1 MGIIPDL
8 AYLLIFAAMLVSIGW
23 MAFPLVF
30 SLLKK
35 LPDAG
40 FGISIPAGILLAA
53 WPVWFLSS
61 LKFINFS
68 LSAAIFG
75 VAVLFLT
82 GATAAYRQRLDL
94 KRWLIN
100 RKRIWIP
107 ETILF
112 ITAFLF
118 WGLIRGF
125 QPDIQGLEK
134 FMDIGFAD
142 SIIRSDAMP
151 PQDPWLAGK
160 TINYYYFGHFLAGFL
175 MMLSGI
181 DSSYSYN
188 LMLAGVFALGITGG
202 FSFIYNFSGG
212 KKAGV
217 IGGLFGAVMLNL
229 GGNGHTLWHFLSG
242 QDKGY
247 WYPDATRFI
256 QFTIHEFPAYSHVVA
271 DLHGHLMNFPLVLMF
286 LTILIGYIQSLKVR
300 PSIYW
305 YIKYLISL
313 GFLLG
318 IFIMTNAWDFPI
330 YGLVLA
336 VVVVYGSW
344 LIAHARLPAR
354 QGSVSQWLRQVLL
367 FGTITVLMAIVVSL
381 PFTFN
386 FKNITQG
393 VAFVEARSPL
403 WQLAVLWGGFALI
416 GAVAGLKF
424 WKEKNILKI
433 LPLTMVAVS
442 GLLIAIPEVIYV
454 KDIYIKDYHRANTMF
469 KLTYQSFVMMSL
481 VFGVTVGNLVG
492 RIKSSKLKVKSW
504 QTITGLS
511 ILLMVFAAHMMY
523 PFYAVDSYYNGLKN
537 YQGMYGLKWF
547 WRQYPDDYA
556 ALMWLKNLED
566 KNNFSIL
573 EAVGES
579 YTDFARMSAFSGFP
593 TVLGWRVH
601 EWLWRG
607 GFDIPAQR
615 TEEVR
620 KMYESPFDP
629 ESLRLLKQY
638 KIRYIVIGDLERK
651 TYKIPEDINDLG
663 KIVFQSGNTEIIE
676 FHDEGRALAH

>member
-1 MGIIPDL
+1 MGLNQDL
-8 AYLLIFAAMLVSIGW
+8 IYLLIFAAMLLSIGW

-30 SLLKK
+30 PLLKK

-40 FGISIPAGILLAA
+40 FGISIPLGILLAA

-61 LKFINFS
+61 LKLINFS
-68 LSAAIFG
+68 LATAIFG
-75 VAVLFLT
+75 VGILFLFGLIT
-82 GATAAYRQRLDL
+82 TYWQRQEF
-94 KRWLIN
+94 KSWLTN
-100 RKRIWIP
+100 HKKIWIS

-134 FMDIGFAD
+134 FMDIGFAN
-142 SIIRSDAMP
+142 SVIRSNFMP
-151 PQDPWLAGK
+151 PPDPWLAGK

-175 MMLSGI
+175 IMLSGI
-181 DSSYSYN
+181 DSAYSYN

-202 FSFIYNFSGG
+202 FSFIYNFVGG
-212 KKAGV
+212 KKSGA
-217 IGGLFGAVMLNL
+217 ISGLLGALMLNL
-229 GGNGHTLWHFLSG
+229 GGNGHTLWHLLSSPG
-242 QDKGY
+242 KSY

-256 QFTIHEFPAYSHVVA
+256 SFTIHEFPAYSHVVA

-305 YIKYLISL
+305 YIKYLLSL

-330 YGLVLA
+330 YGLILA
-336 VVVVYGSW
+336 IVTVHSS
-344 LIAHARLPAR
+344 RLPAGEAGFIAR
-354 QGSVSQWLRQVLL
+354 GSVSKWLRQILMFGAITTLTAILVSLL
-367 FGTITVLMAIVVSL
+367 FI
-381 PFTFN
+381 FN

-393 VAFVEARSPL
+393 VALVETRSPL
-403 WQLAVLWGGFALI
+403 WQLAVLWGGFAVI
-416 GAVAGLKF
+416 GIVAVLKF
-424 WKEKNILKI
+424 WKGKDVLKI
-433 LPLTMVAVS
+433 LPLAMVGISA
-442 GLLIAIPEVIYV
+442 LLIAIPEFIYV

-481 VFGVTVGNLVG
+481 VFGVTVGSLLGERTKDEGRRTKAVAVGVLLV
-492 RIKSSKLKVKSW
+492 
-504 QTITGLS
+504 
-511 ILLMVFAAHMMY
+511 VFGAHMLY
-523 PFYAVDSYYNGLKN
+523 PFYAIDSYYNGLKS
-537 YQGMYGLKWF
+537 YQGLYGLKWF
-547 WRQYPDDYA
+547 WRQYPNDYG
-556 ALMWLKNLED
+556 ALMWLKNIKS

-629 ESLRLLKQY
+629 ESLKLFSDY
-638 KIRYIVIGDLERK
+638 KIRYIIIGDLERK
-651 TYKIPEDINDLG
+651 TYKIPENINDLG
-663 KIVFQSGNTEIIE
+663 KVVFQSGNTKIIE
-676 FHDEGRALAH
+676 L

>member
-151 PQDPWLAGK
+151 PPDPWLAGK
-160 TINYYYFGHFLAGFL
+160 TINYYYFGHYLAGFL

-188 LMLAGVFALGITGG
+188 LMLAGVFSLGITGG

-217 IGGLFGAVMLNL
+217 IGGLLGAVMLNL
-229 GGNGHTLWHFLSG
+229 GGNGHTLWHFLSRQG
-242 QDKGY
+242 KSY

-393 VAFVEARSPL
+393 VALVEARSPL
-403 WQLAVLWGGFALI
+403 WQLAVLWGGFAVI
-416 GAVAGLKF
+416 GVLAIWHFSHKRSNLL
-424 WKEKNILKI
+424 WL
-433 LPLTMVAVS
+433 LPSTMVFVS
-442 GLLIAIPEVIYV
+442 ALLIIIPEFIYV

-481 VFGVTVGNLVG
+481 VFGVTVGNLIRSKENG
-492 RIKSSKLKVKSW
+492 AKSKGG
-504 QTITGLS
+504 TIAI
-511 ILLMVFAAHMMY
+511 ILLTTVFAAHMMY

-537 YQGMYGLKWF
+537 YQGLYGLKWF

-556 ALMWLKNLED
+556 ALMWLKNID
-566 KNNFSIL
+566 AKNNFSIL

-620 KMYESPFDP
+620 KMYESPFDS

-638 KIRYIVIGDLERK
+638 KVRYIVIGDLERK
-651 TYKIPEDINDLG
+651 TYKIPNNIDGLG
-663 KIVFQSGNTEIIE
+663 KVVFKSGKTLIVELG
-676 FHDEGRALAH
+676 L

>member
-1 MGIIPDL
+1 MEILLGIVPDL
-8 AYLLIFAAMLVSIGW
+8 TYLMIFAAMLISIGW

-30 SLLKK
+30 PLLKK

-40 FGISIPAGILLAA
+40 FGISISAGILFAA

-61 LKFINFS
+61 LKIISFS
-68 LSAAIFG
+68 LSAAILG
-75 VAVLFLT
+75 VAVLFLA
-82 GATAAYRQRLDL
+82 GATAAYRQRLDI
-94 KRWLIN
+94 KEWLTN

-134 FMDIGFAD
+134 FMDIGFAN
-142 SIIRSDAMP
+142 SVVRSDSMP
-151 PQDPWLAGK
+151 PPDPWLAGK
-160 TINYYYFGHFLAGFL
+160 TINYYYFGHYLAGFL

-188 LMLAGVFALGITGG
+188 LMLAGVFALGVTGG

-217 IGGLFGAVMLNL
+217 MGGLLGAVMLNL

-271 DLHGHLMNFPLVLMF
+271 DLHGHLMNFPLVLAF
-286 LTILIGYIQSLKVR
+286 LVILTGFIKSFKVR

-305 YIKYLISL
+305 YIKYLLSL
-313 GFLLG
+313 GSLLG

-330 YGLVLA
+330 YGLILA
-336 VVVVYGSW
+336 IVVTYGSW
-344 LIAHARLPAR
+344 QAVH
-354 QGSVSQWLRQVLL
+354 GSVSKWLKQILF
-367 FGTITVLMAIVVSL
+367 FGTITALTAVVVSL
-381 PFTFN
+381 PFIFN

-393 VAFVEARSPL
+393 VALVETRSPL
-403 WQLAVLWGGFALI
+403 WQLAVLWGGFAVI
-416 GAVAGLKF
+416 GTVAVSKF

-433 LPLTMVAVS
+433 LPLAMVAVS
-442 GLLIAIPEVIYV
+442 GLLIAVPEVIYV

-481 VFGVTVGNLVG
+481 VFGVTLADLFSSLRVPMKSGRGNL
-492 RIKSSKLKVKSW
+492 K
-504 QTITGLS
+504 
-511 ILLMVFAAHMMY
+511 ILILFLLLIFAAHMLY
-523 PFYAVDSYYNGLKN
+523 PFYAINSYYNGFKN
-537 YQGMYGLKWF
+537 YQGLYGLRWLS
-547 WRQYPDDYA
+547 RQYPNDYK
-556 ALMWLKNLED
+556 ALLWLKD
-566 KNNFSIL
+566 IKSKNDFSIL

-620 KMYESPFDP
+620 KMYESPFDQ
-629 ESLRLLKQY
+629 ESLRLLEQY
-638 KIRYIVIGDLERK
+638 KVRYIIIGDLERK
-651 TYKIPEDINDLG
+651 TYKIPENINDLG
-663 KIVFQSGNTEIIE
+663 KVVFQSENTEIIE
-676 FHDEGRALAH
+676 FHDEGRTLTH

>member
-1 MGIIPDL
+1 MGLNQDL
-8 AYLLIFAAMLVSIGW
+8 IYLLIFAAMLISLGW
-23 MAFPLVF
+23 MVFPLVF
-30 SLLKK
+30 SVLKR

-40 FGISIPAGILLAA
+40 FGVSIPLGILLAG

-61 LKFINFS
+61 LKIISFS
-68 LSAAIFG
+68 LSAAILG
-75 VAVLFLT
+75 VAVLFLV
-82 GATAAYRQRLDL
+82 GATVAYRQRLDI
-94 KRWLIN
+94 KEWLTN

-134 FMDIGFAD
+134 FMDIGFAN
-142 SIIRSDAMP
+142 SVVRSDSMP
-151 PQDPWLAGK
+151 PPDPWLAGK
-160 TINYYYFGHFLAGFL
+160 TINYYYFGHYLAGFL

-188 LMLAGVFALGITGG
+188 LMLAGVFALGVTGG

-217 IGGLFGAVMLNL
+217 MGGLLGAVMLNL

-271 DLHGHLMNFPLVLMF
+271 DLHGHLMNFPLVLAF
-286 LTILIGYIQSLKVR
+286 LVILTGFIKSFKVR

-305 YIKYLISL
+305 YIKYLLSL
-313 GFLLG
+313 GSLLG

-330 YGLVLA
+330 YGLILA
-336 VVVVYGSW
+336 IVVVHGSWFTARGSW
-344 LIAHARLPAR
+344 LK
-354 QGSVSQWLRQVLL
+354 WLKQILF
-367 FGTITVLMAIVVSL
+367 FGTITVLMAVVVSL
-381 PFTFN
+381 PFVFN

-393 VAFVEARSPL
+393 VALVEARSPL
-403 WQLAVLWGGFALI
+403 WRLAVLWGGFAVI
-416 GAVAGLKF
+416 GAVAVWNFSHKRSNLL
-424 WKEKNILKI
+424 WL
-433 LPLTMVAVS
+433 LPLVMVVVS
-442 GLLIAIPEVIYV
+442 VLLIFIPEVIYV

-481 VFGVTVGNLVG
+481 VFGVTFGSMAKEI
-492 RIKSSKLKVKSW
+492 RTSKFEIRKYLPMA
-504 QTITGLS
+504 I
-511 ILLMVFAAHMMY
+511 ILIVFAAHMLY
-523 PFYAVDSYYNGLKN
+523 PFYAINSYYNGLKN
-537 YQGMYGLKWF
+537 YQGIYGLKWL
-547 WRQYPDDYA
+547 WRQYSDDYA
-556 ALMWLKNLED
+556 ALMWLKNLNA

-579 YTDFARMSAFSGFP
+579 YTDFARMSAFSGFS

-638 KIRYIVIGDLERK
+638 KIRYIVVGDLERK
-651 TYKIPEDINDLG
+651 TYKIPDNIDILG
-663 KIVFQSGNTEIIE
+663 KVVFQSGNTKIIE
-676 FHDEGRALAH
+676 F

>member
-1 MGIIPDL
+1 MEILLGLNQDL
-8 AYLLIFAAMLVSIGW
+8 IYLLIFAAMLVSIGW
-23 MAFPLVF
+23 MAFPLIF
-30 SLLKK
+30 PLLKK

-53 WPVWFLSS
+53 WLVWFLSS
-61 LKFINFS
+61 LELINFS
-68 LSAAIFG
+68 LVIAILG
-75 VAVLFLT
+75 VAVLFLLGIVT
-82 GATAAYRQRLDL
+82 AYRQRQEL
-94 KRWLIN
+94 KSWLTN
-100 RKRIWIP
+100 HKKVWIS

-118 WGLIRGF
+118 WGLVRGF

-134 FMDIGFAD
+134 FMDIGFVN
-142 SIIRSDAMP
+142 SVTRSNFMP
-151 PQDPWLAGK
+151 PPDPWLAGK

-175 MMLSGI
+175 TMLSGI
-181 DSSYSYN
+181 DSAYSYN
-188 LMLAGVFALGITGG
+188 LMLAGVFSLGVTGG
-202 FSFIYNFSGG
+202 FSFIYNFTGG

-217 IGGLFGAVMLNL
+217 VSGLLGTIMLNL
-229 GGNGHTLWHFLSG
+229 GGNGHTLWQLLSSPN
-242 QDKGY
+242 KSY

-256 QFTIHEFPAYSHVVA
+256 PFTIHEFPAYSHVVA
-271 DLHGHLMNFPLVLMF
+271 DLHGHLINFPFVLAF

-300 PSIYW
+300 PSINW

-318 IFIMTNAWDFPI
+318 VFIMTNAWDFPI
-330 YGLVLA
+330 YGLILA
-336 VVVVYGSW
+336 IVVIYCSRQVANGS
-344 LIAHARLPAR
+344 LL
-354 QGSVSQWLRQVLL
+354 QWFRQVL
-367 FGTITVLMAIVVSL
+367 FIGVITVLVAIVVSL
-381 PFTFN
+381 PFIFN

-393 VAFVEARSPL
+393 VALVETRSPL
-403 WQLAVLWGGFALI
+403 WQLAVLWGGFVII
-416 GAVAGLKF
+416 GVMSVWRFSHKRSNLLWLLPVA
-424 WKEKNILKI
+424 
-433 LPLTMVAVS
+433 MVGVS
-442 GLLIAIPEVIYV
+442 TLLIAIPEFIYV

-481 VFGVTVGNLVG
+481 VFGVTVGSL
-492 RIKSSKLKVKSW
+492 IKQTQNSKLKTQNWPIFGSLIV
-504 QTITGLS
+504 LS
-511 ILLMVFAAHMMY
+511 IVFSAHMMY
-523 PFYAVDSYYNGLKN
+523 PFYAINSYYNGLKS
-537 YQGMYGLKWF
+537 YQGLYGLKWL

-556 ALMWLKNLED
+556 ALMWLKNLDD

-607 GFDIPAQR
+607 GFNIPAQR

-629 ESLRLLKQY
+629 ESIRLLKQY
-638 KIRYIVIGDLERK
+638 RVRYIIIGNLERK
-651 TYKIPEDINDLG
+651 TYKIPNNIDGLG
-663 KIVFQSGNTEIIE
+663 KIVFQSGNTKVVET
-676 FHDEGRALAH
+676 RL